1 MADRINMR
9 EEALNVLMN
18 MEKTGRLSHLVMGEA
33 LMRLQFAPKNERAFF
48 TMLCE
53 GVTEQR
59 IYLDYVLDAFS
70 KTKMKK
76 CKPLIRNLLRL
87 SAYQILFMNVRD
99 AAACK

>member
-48 TMLCE
+48 L
-53 GVTEQR
+53 
-59 IYLDYVLDAFS
+59 S
-70 KTKMKK
+70 
-76 CKPLIRNLLRL
+76 LIH
-87 SAYQILFMNVRD
+87 I
-99 AAACK
+99 

>member
-48 TMLCE
+48 TMRRSNR
-53 GVTEQR
+53 TE
-59 IYLDYVLDAFS
+59 
-70 KTKMKK
+70 
-76 CKPLIRNLLRL
+76 NLP
-87 SAYQILFMNVRD
+87 
-99 AAACK
+99 

>member
-48 TMLCE
+48 YYALRRSNR
-53 GVTEQR
+53 TE
-59 IYLDYVLDAFS
+59 
-70 KTKMKK
+70 
-76 CKPLIRNLLRL
+76 NLP
-87 SAYQILFMNVRD
+87 
-99 AAACK
+99 